1 MLAIDYPQISAE
13 LRALPGGLVPIYP
26 DGKMSLA
33 LKLSKEA
40 LLAIRQH
47 RGFAVYVVPFG
58 AEDATSFGFV
68 SAFFDDADEPLV
80 VRTPLFGDEHTSVA
94 LVGMMLAPE
103 IDVYFVDDLGR
114 DRMAYR
120 CTVEDPGSHL
130 QTHKEL
136 RLPPQS
142 HASGTAILEW
152 LLIWFGRRTAED
164 DARAIR
170 VRFAEPLWPDDL
182 AILDTR
188 EGVHDYIGSKGYAI
202 SMLERDARRPGY
214 FQERDIAEALRRF
227 LAPEQIILNPFKR
240 GSDKEFVDVVAATG
254 RAILLIQ
261 AKDSPNTAESLA
273 RTIDR
278 KLRKSESQISEAVAQ
293 GKGALNYAGTADP
306 IALTVLAKNIDL
318 HRAGRPLISVAIV
331 KEIFPSQAETIADL
345 MRAARARGEPLLI
358 LDYMGFSAFAHYATD
373 EARFVTE
380 LEAWV
385 EAFLSG
391 SATVEPRAFLVD
403 RYLARLEESAARG
416 AGASGQ

>member
-1 MLAIDYPQISAE
+1 MLAIDFPQISAA
-13 LRALPGGLVPIYP
+13 LRVLPGGLVPIYP
-26 DGKMSLA
+26 NGRLSLA
-33 LKLSKEA
+33 VKLSKEA

-58 AEDATSFGFV
+58 AKDGLSFGFV

-80 VRTPLFGDEHTSVA
+80 VRTPLFGDDDTSLA

-130 QTHKEL
+130 QTQEEL

-142 HASGTAILEW
+142 HASGTDILYW
-152 LLIWFGRRTAED
+152 LQHWFGHRTSED

-170 VRFAEPLWPDDL
+170 VRFAEPLWPEDL
-182 AILDTR
+182 AILDVR
-188 EGVHDYIGSKGYAI
+188 EGVHNYVGSDGYAI
-202 SMLERDARRPGY
+202 SMLERDSRRPGY

-227 LAPEQIILNPFKR
+227 MAPQQIILNPFKR

-254 RAILLIQ
+254 SAILLIQ

-278 KLRKSESQISEAVAQ
+278 KLRKSQSQIAEAVAQ

-306 IALTVLAKNIDL
+306 ILLTVLREDIDL

-331 KEIFPSQAETIADL
+331 KEIFPSQAESVADL
-345 MRAARARGEPLLI
+345 MRAAHARGEPLLI

-380 LEAWV
+380 LEAWAK
-385 EAFLSG
+385 AFVGG

-403 RYLARLEESAARG
+403 RYLARLNDGG
-416 AGASGQ
+416 AGDAGAAGQ

>member
-1 MLAIDYPQISAE
+1 MLAIDFRQISAA
-13 LRALPGGLVPIYP
+13 LRVLPGGLVPIYP
-26 DGKMSLA
+26 NGKMSLA
-33 LKLSKEA
+33 MKLSKEA

-47 RGFAVYVVPFG
+47 RSFAVYVVPFG
-58 AEDATSFGFV
+58 AEDGLSFGFV

-80 VRTPLFGDEHTSVA
+80 VRTPLFGDDGTSLA

-120 CTVEDPGSHL
+120 CTVEDPGSYL
-130 QTHKEL
+130 QTQEEL

-142 HASGTAILEW
+142 HASGTAILDW
-152 LLIWFGRRTAED
+152 LQHWFGHCTSED

-188 EGVHDYIGSKGYAI
+188 EGVHDYIGSDGYAI
-202 SMLERDARRPGY
+202 SMLERDGRRPGY

-254 RAILLIQ
+254 SAILLIQ

-273 RTIDR
+273 WTIDR
-278 KLRKSESQISEAVAQ
+278 KLRKSRSQIADAVAQ
-293 GKGALNYAGTADP
+293 SRGALNYAGTADP
-306 IALTVLAKNIDL
+306 ITLSVLGAEIDL
-318 HRAGRPLISVAIV
+318 HRGGRPLISVAIV
-331 KEIFPSQAETIADL
+331 KEIFPSQAETVADL
-345 MRAARARGEPLLI
+345 MRAAHARGEPLFI
-358 LDYMGFSAFAHYATD
+358 LDYMGFSAFTHYASD

-380 LEAWV
+380 LKAWA
-385 EAFLSG
+385 EAFLAG
-391 SATVEPRAFLVD
+391 RAAVEPRAFLVD
-403 RYLARLEESAARG
+403 RYLKHVENNAAG
-416 AGASGQ
+416 DAGVFGR